1 MAAEFAP
8 SLMQEQV
15 AVRENNIE
23 SHSSGRLDTGSDE
36 FSRWSDLRLP
46 LAQERLIV
54 GRRMV
59 ENVAARIG
67 LRTQTEDVTVSEPLR
82 SERVE
87 VTRVPVDRIV
97 ATPPET
103 RVEGD
108 MTFIP
113 VVEEVLVVQ
122 YCILEQLRIIRHAGF
137 VDHTQAV
144 TLRRQ
149 EAVIDDTDS
158 VESSVDSEPDGL
170 R

>member
-1 MAAEFAP
+1 M
-8 SLMQEQV
+8 
-15 AVRENNIE
+15 RENDIE
-23 SHSSGRLDTGSDE
+23 SHSRGRLDTGCDE
-36 FSRWSDLRLP
+36 DSRSADLRLP

-87 VTRVPVDRIV
+87 VKRVPVDRIV

-108 MTFIP
+108 MTIIP

-122 YCILEQLRIIRHAGF
+122 YRILEELRIIRHAEF
-137 VDHTQAV
+137 VDHTEAV

-149 EAVIDDTDS
+149 VAVIDDADS
-158 VESSVDSEPDGL
+158 AESSVDSEPDGL